1 MKDLFALIEMRDLFM
16 VAIGIGMTIGLYFI
30 FTGIHDAVWYAR
42 DKRRP
47 FDGFKGGR
55 L

>member
-1 MKDLFALIEMRDLFM
+1 MKEIIELITIRDLFM
-16 VAIGIGMTIGLYFI
+16 VAISIGVTIGLYFI
-30 FTGIHDAVWYAR
+30 FTGIHDAVWYVR

-47 FDGFKGGR
+47 FDGYKGGR